1 MKNGSGFGHVA
12 MERPQSKLLL
22 MNYVASRGETIRK
35 KRTDDRWEGT
45 AGSIAHCPAGSASA
59 ARPNSCP
66 LRVLSVRSHGYPFGE
81 LYCLK
86 VAQSRRGR
94 GVDRR

>member
-59 ARPNSCP
+59 ARA
-66 LRVLSVRSHGYPFGE
+66 L
-81 LYCLK
+81 
-86 VAQSRRGR
+86 
-94 GVDRR
+94 

>member
-45 AGSIAHCPAGSASA
+45 AGSIAQCLAGSASSLRSPFTI
-59 ARPNSCP
+59 RPSKELLDSRP
-66 LRVLSVRSHGYPFGE
+66 LF
-81 LYCLK
+81 
-86 VAQSRRGR
+86 
-94 GVDRR
+94 